1 MTTTEEVTK
10 QVSKIQTAIGNKYKN
25 LAEEYPEAAHYLCN
39 KMERLLLSNGFLTKI
54 DLRGDLK

>member
-10 QVSKIQTAIGNKYKN
+10 QVNKIQIAIGNKYKH
-25 LAEEYPEAAHYLCN
+25 LAEEYPEAAHYLCD
-39 KMERLLLSNGFLTKI
+39 KMEQLLLNNGFLTKV